1 MTTRT
6 RQTAIAAAMLLAT
19 AVATTSTAQ
28 VPTPEI
34 HVIEETAGG
43 GAASVYI
50 MRAPLPN
57 TVDQVGLAITCDT
70 RVEVTVFLGAFPPAG
85 TPVQTGDTHRR
96 RPHRALRVRRQPLRA
111 TVRLPQPPAD
121 RSARGRPLP
130 RRRPRERRARLQR
143 LQLVLEPGSARAE
156 PPGTHAQQACGA

>member
-57 TVDQVGLAITCDT
+57 TVDQVGLAIHLRHPGRGD
-70 RVEVTVFLGAFPPAG
+70 RVPRRLPAGRHPCAGWRYAPPPAASSASG
-85 TPVQTGDTHRR
+85 PSSTTTGHG
-96 RPHRALRVRRQPLRA
+96 
-111 TVRLPQPPAD
+111 PA
-121 RSARGRPLP
+121 STA
-130 RRRPRERRARLQR
+130 
-143 LQLVLEPGSARAE
+143 PG
-156 PPGTHAQQACGA
+156 